1 MQNLRRVEDRKS
13 TALLLSFQ
21 HDISY
26 IVKYQYDLFSQ
37 HVLNTHEILLVFK
50 IRAYERTNLILSTF
64 ILNSKAIYNILQKN
78 S

>member
-1 MQNLRRVEDRKS
+1 M
-13 TALLLSFQ
+13 LSFQ

-26 IVKYQYDLFSQ
+26 IVKYQYDFFSQ
-37 HVLNTHEILLVFK
+37 HVLNIHEILLVFK
-50 IRAYERTNLILSTF
+50 IQAYECTNLILSTF